1 MKIALLNDTH
11 AGIKN
16 GSDIFLDYAESFY
29 TNTFFP
35 YLKEH
40 GIKKILHLGDYFDHR
55 RFVNFKV
62 LKRNYEHF
70 ISKLN
75 EYDLTMDIIPGNHDV
90 YYKNTNDLNSLNE
103 ILEQHDRITIYNEA
117 KVVSYD
123 KLDVL
128 LLPWICE
135 ENHDRSIEA
144 IKKSKAS
151 ILAGHLE
158 LGGFEVMRGI
168 KAIDGMDR
176 KLFVRFDM
184 VLSGHYHEKSSK
196 DNIHYLGTQFQF
208 TFADANEDKYFHI
221 LDTDKR
227 ELTSVRNPD
236 SMFHKLIYDEDK
248 VPEIKKEYKDSY
260 VKIIVLNKK
269 DLYSYDKW
277 LDKIHKAE
285 PFEIKILESFD
296 EYLGE
301 NVEDEGITTTD
312 TSTLLNSY
320 IDSTETDL
328 NKNILKK
335 LMQELFLEAQN
346 IDEI

>member
-1 MKIALLNDTH
+1 
-11 AGIKN
+11 
-16 GSDIFLDYAESFY
+16 
-29 TNTFFP
+29 
-35 YLKEH
+35 
-40 GIKKILHLGDYFDHR
+40 
-55 RFVNFKV
+55 
-62 LKRNYEHF
+62 
-70 ISKLN
+70 
-75 EYDLTMDIIPGNHDV
+75 MDIIPGNHDV

-117 KVVSYD
+117 TVVSYD
-123 KLDVL
+123 KLDIL

-144 IKKSKAS
+144 IKKSKAT

-176 KLFVRFDM
+176 KLFDRFDM
-184 VLSGHYHEKSSK
+184 VLSGHYHAKSSK

-227 ELTSVRNPD
+227 ELTPVRNPD

-248 VPEIKKEYKDSY
+248 VPQVKKEYKDSY
-260 VKIIVLNKK
+260 IKIIVLNKK

-328 NKNILKK
+328 NKDILKK